1 MQSKQRSSYHGS
13 EPDSAVSAAVAV
25 SNMAS
30 SMQPVPM
37 RRTASVP
44 PDDAA
49 SAAKLVSSVCPTTQ
63 PPPETAHSWLLLPRQ
78 LLGGRHRDLLP

>member
-13 EPDSAVSAAVAV
+13 EPDSAVNAAVAV

-49 SAAKLVSSVCPTTQ
+49 SAAKLVSSVCPTAQ
-63 PPPETAHSWLLLPRQ
+63 PPPDTAH
-78 LLGGRHRDLLP
+78 

>member
-25 SNMAS
+25 SSMAS

-49 SAAKLVSSVCPTTQ
+49 SAAKLVSFACL
-63 PPPETAHSWLLLPRQ
+63 TAQLPSSMVQRWLPLLSQ
-78 LLGGRHRDLLP
+78 L